1 MTVIYG
7 SLDIYI
13 YIYIALFTQL
23 RHIFTDIRSQARGAD
38 QEGGTAP
45 HFSGPPGARHSA
57 ACAGGFARWWKVG
70 QEKDQRDGVNAGPYN
85 RRGENTCCLIK
96 MNRYRSRKKR

>member
-23 RHIFTDIRSQARGAD
+23 RHIFTDIRSQGRGAD
-38 QEGGTAP
+38 REGGTAP
-45 HFSGPPGARHSA
+45 HFSGPPGARHNA
-57 ACAGGFARWWKVG
+57 ASAGGFVRWWKVG
-70 QEKDQRDGVNAGPYN
+70 QEKDQRVGVNAGPYN
-85 RRGENTCCLIK
+85 GGQGKIRAAG
-96 MNRYRSRKKR
+96 SR